1 MKVLE
6 VLSALDGGGVAHL
19 LYAYCK
25 NSYKEIQYDFV
36 VTDDVEGMLEEPL
49 KELGCKVYHI
59 TRMRNNIKN
68 HNTELKKIILEGQ
81 YDVVH
86 DHSDIKSFF
95 TLIIAKKCGVRKTI
109 AHSHRSL
116 FETGIKYKIINSI
129 CRMITFKYA
138 DQLVACGR
146 DSAISV
152 YGKKLYQSGKIVIL
166 PNAID
171 TDVYLYD
178 ESIRKD
184 LLKKYGIE
192 NKLVIGH
199 VGRFVKEKNHY
210 FILKIFVELL
220 KCQPSSMLVL
230 LGDGPLID
238 QIKRKAFEY
247 GIADQVLF
255 MGNRDDINQML
266 NMFDVFLFPSIS
278 EGFPVVLVEAQTNG
292 VNVICSDV
300 ITNEIKLEK
309 NLTFYSL
316 ENTEEDWAKEILKL
330 GRRRNKKPKNTIMKY
345 DIKRNV
351 NIIKKL
357 YE

>member
-6 VLSALDGGGVAHL
+6 ILSALDGGGVAHL
-19 LYAYCK
+19 LYEYCK

-36 VTDDVEGMLEEPL
+36 VTDDAEGMLEEPL
-49 KELGCKVYHI
+49 KELGCRVYHI
-59 TRMRNNIKN
+59 MQMRKNIKN
-68 HNTELKKIILEGQ
+68 HNAELERIILEGQ

-95 TLIIAKKCGVRKTI
+95 SLMIAKKCGVRKTI

-116 FETGIKYKIINSI
+116 FETGIKNKIIDSI

-152 YGKKLYQSGKIVIL
+152 YGKKKYQSGKIVIL
-166 PNAID
+166 PNAIN
-171 TDVYLYD
+171 TEAYLYN

-184 LLKKYGIE
+184 LLQKYDIE

-210 FILKIFVELL
+210 FILKIFAELT
-220 KCQPSSMLVL
+220 KYQPNSVL
-230 LGDGPLID
+230 FLFGDGPLID
-238 QIKRKAFEY
+238 QIRRKACEY
-247 GIADQVLF
+247 GIEDQVLF
-255 MGNRDDINQML
+255 MGNRDDINLML

-278 EGFPVVLVEAQTNG
+278 EGFPVVLVEAQANG

-300 ITNEIKLEK
+300 ITDEIKLEN

-316 ENTEEDWAKEILKL
+316 ENSEEDWANEILKL
-330 GRRRNKKPKNTIMKY
+330 GKRRNKKPTNTIMKY
-345 DIKRNV
+345 DIKSNV